1 MIWSLQLRVEWNS
14 AVYARETKNIQV
26 MLPIAYTDKQEFTL
40 KKENNFPWNYKKA
53 KMQVT
58 ASEGESKQTMQ
69 LCRIIRFHCFAEKHQ
84 LFFMQNV
91 KTVTFRVPSQEH
103 EAITKLWSGAK
114 LSFVIESVW
123 SVSSSNILPTIIK
136 YRIMTNRINQFGSW

>member
-1 MIWSLQLRVEWNS
+1 M
-14 AVYARETKNIQV
+14 YARETKNIQV

-69 LCRIIRFHCFAEKHQ
+69 LCCIISFHCFAEKHQ
-84 LFFMQNV
+84 HFFMQNMW
-91 KTVTFRVPSQEH
+91 KLLPLEFRPRSMRPS
-103 EAITKLWSGAK
+103 
-114 LSFVIESVW
+114 LSSDQGRN
-123 SVSSSNILPTIIK
+123 SALL
-136 YRIMTNRINQFGSW
+136 